1 MAHGAARFGE
11 KNWQKGM
18 PMGDILNH
26 ALAHIFN
33 FLDGDMTEDHLG
45 HAAANLMMA
54 CHFDREERASASK

>member
-1 MAHGAARFGE
+1 MAHGAVRFGE

-33 FLDGDMTEDHLG
+33 YLDGDQTEDHLG

-54 CHFDREERASASK
+54 CHFGKEGSGNGH